1 MKRCSRCGAEVLE
14 TSTVCPKCF
23 QKLEA
28 VNIRAA
34 NTFNKKSKLIAAFLA
49 FCFGGIGL
57 HKFYLGK
64 PKEAVFYILFC
75 WTFIPAFIGGVEC
88 VIYLFMTTE
97 EFDKKY
103 NSQ

>member
-1 MKRCSRCGAEVLE
+1 MPKCPRCGTEVLY
-14 TSTVCPKCF
+14 TSIVCPKCF
-23 QKLEA
+23 CKLKTT
-28 VNIRAA
+28 NIETI
-34 NTFNKKSKLIAAFLA
+34 NNFNKKSKLIAAFLA

-75 WTFIPAFIGGVEC
+75 WTFIPAFVGGVEC